1 MDAAALP
8 AFFAVVAAAATVSAD
23 TIPLS
28 ASTAIISGLRVDGVG
43 VAAVTLP
50 LWTATG
56 EEMGERGPPAYT
68 GTRLGQEPVLARVPS
83 APPSAMPLM

>member
-1 MDAAALP
+1 MRPAALDLP
-8 AFFAVVAAAATVSAD
+8 NSEAVVLGRVALTAAEERPPAME
-23 TIPLS
+23 PPPPH
-28 ASTAIISGLRVDGVG
+28 RV
-43 VAAVTLP
+43 P
-50 LWTATG
+50 ATG